1 MKLSAKLTGAFG
13 TLLVLMLV
21 LGMYGNYMFGDIL
34 TDVKDVTTN
43 WLPSIKSLGEMR
55 AALNSVRRAELQ
67 HIVADTDAAMD
78 DEERAME
85 KARADFSDKARKYEQ
100 LISSD
105 EERRIYTKM
114 KVDADAYLAVLPQI
128 IPLSRAMKT
137 EEAREVSVR
146 KARPAFR
153 SALQG
158 IMELVEL
165 NDKGSQASGQ
175 QVEDSAARARLVNLV
190 LMLVSMLLGI
200 AATLYII
207 RSTMGQLGEDPGY
220 LYDVSRQI
228 AAGNLEVQFRASKY
242 KGVYDAMQQMVS
254 TLKSKIVEAEDK
266 SRQAAAKEQEALAAM
281 READEARRQAESAR
295 REGML
300 QAAQKLEGVVEVVS
314 SASEELSAQIE
325 QSDRGTEE
333 QARRVAETATAMEEM
348 NASVLE
354 VARNAGGAADVSEN
368 ARRMAD
374 EGATIVGQVVDGI
387 GQVQKQSL
395 ALKRDMEELGRQAES
410 IGQIMNVISD
420 IADQT
425 NLLALNAAIEAARA
439 GDAGRGFAVVADEV
453 RKLAEKT
460 MHATQEVGAAVRGI
474 QQGTRTNME
483 HVDRSVG
490 TIEDATDL
498 ARRSG
503 ESLREIVRFVDAAA
517 DQVRGIATASEQQSA
532 ASEEIN
538 RAVEQVSA
546 ISAETAQAM
555 REAAT
560 AVNELA
566 NQSQVL
572 KRLVEELKQ
581 G

>member
-1 MKLSAKLTGAFG
+1 MKLSVKLSGAFG
-13 TLLVLMLV
+13 ALLVLMLIM
-21 LGMYGNYMFGDIL
+21 GMYGNYMFGEIL
-34 TDVKDVTTN
+34 GNVKDVTSN
-43 WLPSIKSLGEMR
+43 WLPSVKQLGEVES
-55 AALNSVRRAELQ
+55 ALNSVRRAEMV
-67 HIVADTDAAMD
+67 HIISSTPEQMEA
-78 DEERAME
+78 EERTME
-85 KARADFSDKARKYEQ
+85 KARAAFEDGSRKYEK

-105 EERRIYTKM
+105 EERRIFA
-114 KVDADAYLAVLPQI
+114 KVKADAESYFGLLPQI

-137 EEAREVSVR
+137 EEAQALTLG
-146 KARPAFR
+146 KGRPLFR
-153 SALQG
+153 SALAG
-158 IMELVEL
+158 LRELIAL
-165 NDKGSQASGQ
+165 NDKGSQQSGVEAEGNAST
-175 QVEDSAARARLVNLV
+175 ARTVSLV
-190 LMLVSMLLGI
+190 LVVVSLGLGL
-200 AATLYII
+200 AAAFFII
-207 RSTMGQLGEDPGY
+207 RSTLSQLGEDPGY

-228 AAGNLEVQFRASKY
+228 AAGNLAVQFRPSRY
-242 KGVYDAMQQMVS
+242 KGVYDAMQQMVD
-254 TLKSKIVEAEDK
+254 TLKAKIAEAEEK
-266 SRQAAAKEQEALAAM
+266 SRQAAVKEQEALVAM
-281 READEARRQAESAR
+281 REAEDARRQAESAK

-325 QSDRGTEE
+325 QSDRGAEE
-333 QARRVAETATAMEEM
+333 QSRRVAETATAMEEM

-374 EGATIVGQVVDGI
+374 EGASIVGQVVDGI
-387 GQVQKQSL
+387 GQVQQQSL

-460 MHATQEVGAAVRGI
+460 MHATQEVGAAIRGI

-490 TIEDATDL
+490 NIEGATEL

-503 ESLREIVRFVDAAA
+503 TALHEIVRLVDAAA
-517 DQVRGIATASEQQSA
+517 DQVRGIATASEQQSS

-560 AVNELA
+560 AVSELA

-572 KRLVEELKQ
+572 KRLVDELKQ
-581 G
+581 A